1 MKKGN
6 KNIELYRKKTIK
18 VGENDLNKNRRSKL
32 EASKRYDQSVDIIKL
47 RLPQG
52 YKQQLKDIAEA
63 NSTSI
68 NGLLVE
74 LIKEKFGL

>member
-1 MKKGN
+1 MKKGD
-6 KNIELYRKKTIK
+6 KNIELYRKKTIQ

-68 NGLLVE
+68 NSLLVE
-74 LIKEKFGL
+74 LIKEKFDL

>member
-1 MKKGN
+1 MKKGD
-6 KNIELYRKKTIK
+6 KNIELYRKKTIQ

-52 YKQQLKDIAEA
+52 YKQQLKDIAE
-63 NSTSI
+63 NYSTSV
-68 NGLLVE
+68 NSLLLE
-74 LIKEKFGL
+74 LIKEKFDL

>member
-6 KNIELYRKKTIK
+6 KNIELYTKKTIQ

>member
-6 KNIELYRKKTIK
+6 KNIELYRKKTIQ

-52 YKQQLKDIAEA
+52 YKQQLKNIAET

-74 LIKEKFGL
+74 LIKEKFDL

>member
-1 MKKGN
+1 MKKGD
-6 KNIELYRKKTIK
+6 KNIELYRKKTIQ
-18 VGENDLNKNRRSKL
+18 VGENNLNKNRRSKL

-52 YKQQLKDIAEA
+52 YKQQLKSIAEA

-68 NGLLVE
+68 NSLLVE
-74 LIKEKFGL
+74 LIKENFGL

>member
-6 KNIELYRKKTIK
+6 KNIELYRKKTIQ